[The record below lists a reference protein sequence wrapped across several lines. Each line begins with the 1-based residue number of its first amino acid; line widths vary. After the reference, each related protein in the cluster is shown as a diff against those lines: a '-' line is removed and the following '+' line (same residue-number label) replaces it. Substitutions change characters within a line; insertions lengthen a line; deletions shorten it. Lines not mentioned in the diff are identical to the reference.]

1 MELVIKIAAIGII
14 VAVLQQILTRSG
26 RDEYA
31 MLVVLAGL
39 LAVVAMLIPELK
51 DLYSS
56 ATSVMGFCCCRQ
68 AAKTRACNNCPAC
81 RHSCPCDF
89 ID

>member
-39 LAVVAMLIPELK
+39 LAVVAMLIPGLK

-56 ATSVMGFCCCRQ
+56 ATSVMEF
-68 AAKTRACNNCPAC
+68 
-81 RHSCPCDF
+81 
-89 ID
+89 

>member
-1 MELVIKIAAIGII
+1 MELVIKIAAVGII
-14 VAVLQQILTRSG
+14 VAVLQQILSRSG

-39 LAVVAMLIPELK
+39 IAVVAMLIPELN

-56 ATSVMGFCCCRQ
+56 ATAVFG
-68 AAKTRACNNCPAC
+68 
-81 RHSCPCDF
+81 
-89 ID
+89 I

>member
-39 LAVVAMLIPELK
+39 IAVVAMLIPELK
-51 DLYSS
+51 ELYSS
-56 ATSVMGFCCCRQ
+56 ASSVFGM
-68 AAKTRACNNCPAC
+68 
-81 RHSCPCDF
+81 
-89 ID
+89 

>member
-1 MELVIKIAAIGII
+1 MELVIKIATIGII

-56 ATSVMGFCCCRQ
+56 ATSVMGF
-68 AAKTRACNNCPAC
+68 
-81 RHSCPCDF
+81 
-89 ID
+89 

>member
-14 VAVLQQILTRSG
+14 VAVLQQILGRSG

-39 LAVVAMLIPELK
+39 IAVVAMLIPELK

-56 ATSVMGFCCCRQ
+56 ATSVMGF
-68 AAKTRACNNCPAC
+68 
-81 RHSCPCDF
+81 
-89 ID
+89 

>member
-14 VAVLQQILTRSG
+14 VAVLQQILSRSG

-56 ATSVMGFCCCRQ
+56 ASSVMGF
-68 AAKTRACNNCPAC
+68 
-81 RHSCPCDF
+81 
-89 ID
+89 

>member
-14 VAVLQQILTRSG
+14 VAVLQQILSRSG

-39 LAVVAMLIPELK
+39 IAVVAMLIPELK
-51 DLYSS
+51 DLYFS
-56 ATSVMGFCCCRQ
+56 ATSVMGF
-68 AAKTRACNNCPAC
+68 
-81 RHSCPCDF
+81 
-89 ID
+89 

>member
-14 VAVLQQILTRSG
+14 VAVLQQILSRSG

-39 LAVVAMLIPELK
+39 IAVVAMLIPELK

-56 ATSVMGFCCCRQ
+56 ATSVMGF
-68 AAKTRACNNCPAC
+68 
-81 RHSCPCDF
+81 
-89 ID
+89 

>member
-56 ATSVMGFCCCRQ
+56 AISVMGF
-68 AAKTRACNNCPAC
+68 
-81 RHSCPCDF
+81 
-89 ID
+89 

>member
-39 LAVVAMLIPELK
+39 LDVVAMLIPELK

-56 ATSVMGFCCCRQ
+56 ATSVMGF
-68 AAKTRACNNCPAC
+68 
-81 RHSCPCDF
+81 
-89 ID
+89 

>member
-14 VAVLQQILTRSG
+14 VAVLQQILTSSG

-39 LAVVAMLIPELK
+39 IAVVAMLIPELK

-56 ATSVMGFCCCRQ
+56 ATSVMGF
-68 AAKTRACNNCPAC
+68 
-81 RHSCPCDF
+81 
-89 ID
+89 

>member
-39 LAVVAMLIPELK
+39 LAVIAMLIPELK

-56 ATSVMGFCCCRQ
+56 ATSVMGF
-68 AAKTRACNNCPAC
+68 
-81 RHSCPCDF
+81 
-89 ID
+89 

>member
-14 VAVLQQILTRSG
+14 VAVLQQILSRSG

-56 ATSVMGFCCCRQ
+56 ASSVFGM
-68 AAKTRACNNCPAC
+68 
-81 RHSCPCDF
+81 
-89 ID
+89 

>member
-14 VAVLQQILTRSG
+14 VAVLQQILTRPG

-56 ATSVMGFCCCRQ
+56 ATSVMGF
-68 AAKTRACNNCPAC
+68 
-81 RHSCPCDF
+81 
-89 ID
+89 

>member
-1 MELVIKIAAIGII
+1 MELVIKIAAVGII
-14 VAVLQQILTRSG
+14 AVLQQILSRSG

-39 LAVVAMLIPELK
+39 IAVVAMLIPELK

-56 ATSVMGFCCCRQ
+56 AVSVLGL
-68 AAKTRACNNCPAC
+68 
-81 RHSCPCDF
+81 
-89 ID
+89 

>member
-56 ATSVMGFCCCRQ
+56 ATSVMEF
-68 AAKTRACNNCPAC
+68 
-81 RHSCPCDF
+81 
-89 ID
+89 

>member
-14 VAVLQQILTRSG
+14 VAVLQQILSRSG

-39 LAVVAMLIPELK
+39 IAVVAMLIPELQ

-56 ATSVMGFCCCRQ
+56 ATSVMGF
-68 AAKTRACNNCPAC
+68 
-81 RHSCPCDF
+81 
-89 ID
+89 

>member
-56 ATSVMGFCCCRQ
+56 ATSVMGF
-68 AAKTRACNNCPAC
+68 
-81 RHSCPCDF
+81 
-89 ID
+89 

>member
-31 MLVVLAGL
+31 MLVVLAGF

-56 ATSVMGFCCCRQ
+56 ATSVMGF
-68 AAKTRACNNCPAC
+68 
-81 RHSCPCDF
+81 
-89 ID
+89 

>member
-14 VAVLQQILTRSG
+14 VAVLQQILSRSG

-51 DLYSS
+51 ELYSS
-56 ATSVMGFCCCRQ
+56 AASLT
-68 AAKTRACNNCPAC
+68 
-81 RHSCPCDF
+81 DF
-89 ID
+89 